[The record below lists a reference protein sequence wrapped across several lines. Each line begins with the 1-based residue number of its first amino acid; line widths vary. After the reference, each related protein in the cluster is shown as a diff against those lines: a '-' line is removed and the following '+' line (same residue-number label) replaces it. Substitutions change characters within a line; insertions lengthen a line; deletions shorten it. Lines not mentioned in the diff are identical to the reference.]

1 MAGLAH
7 AGDQAYIEFLW
18 SPASR
23 DALARGEAQGFVL
36 DEAQDHRICVV
47 AIGPVIHGSLRIDA
61 RDASGKPA
69 GSQRYDGFNGSK
81 ECFAANLDLR
91 GAPGEWMFNVYAD
104 GKLVATKA
112 IEVARTLR
120 NAPFLADPRRPY
132 VLGRPNYDPAIPP
145 GSYAG
150 RLSWIMT
157 VDADGTVADVV
168 VEAAEGAGELMR
180 DRAVAAGYIT
190 LFPPDPSRM
199 ASPYK
204 VRQEYQL
211 EADR

>member
-1 MAGLAH
+1 MAGPAR

-18 SPASR
+18 SPASAG
-23 DALARGEAQGFVL
+23 ALARGEALGFVL

-47 AIGPVIHGSLRIDA
+47 AIGPAIHGSLRLDA

-69 GSQRYDGFNGSK
+69 GSQRHDDFHGTK
-81 ECFAANLDLR
+81 ECFAANLDRR
-91 GAPGEWMFNVYAD
+91 GAPGEWTFNVYVD
-104 GKLVATKA
+104 GTLAATKA
-112 IEVARTLR
+112 IAVARTLR
-120 NAPFLADPRRPY
+120 NAPFLSDPRRPY

-145 GSYAG
+145 GSYIG

-157 VDADGTVADVV
+157 VDANGTVTDVV
-168 VEAAEGAGELMR
+168 VEAAEGAGKLME
-180 DRAVAAGYIT
+180 DRAVAAAYIT
-190 LFPPDPSRM
+190 LFPPDRSRT
-199 ASPYK
+199 AKPYR